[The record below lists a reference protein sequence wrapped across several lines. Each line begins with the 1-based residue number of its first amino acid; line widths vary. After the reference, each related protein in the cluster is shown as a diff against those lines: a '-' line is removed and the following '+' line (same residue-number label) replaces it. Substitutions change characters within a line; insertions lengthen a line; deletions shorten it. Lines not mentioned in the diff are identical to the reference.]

1 MDIMFEKNL
10 FLADADYKAQ
20 AEIYASIDIRKRL
33 VIEYS
38 CSYDDAPQ
46 RDFDR
51 RATVDSEDTAQM
63 AAYYKVAVEQLPQLI
78 FEKCGIAYA
87 AAPAE
92 ADGVFKQALNM
103 ILDAR
108 VRYKMSEF

>member
-38 CSYDDAPQ
+38 CSHDDAPQ

-51 RATVDSEDTAQM
+51 RATVDSDDTAQM

>member
-1 MDIMFEKNL
+1 MNEKNL
-10 FLADADYKAQ
+10 FSTDADCSAQ
-20 AEIYASIDIRKRL
+20 AEIYASIDVRRRL
-33 VIEYS
+33 VVEYRYEND
-38 CSYDDAPQ
+38 CNPCW
-46 RDFDR
+46 DFTR
-51 RATVDSEDTAQM
+51 RATVDSDDTAQM

>member
-1 MDIMFEKNL
+1 MFEKNL
-10 FLADADYKAQ
+10 FLADADYKAH
-20 AEIYASIDIRKRL
+20 AEIYASIDVRRRL
-33 VIEYS
+33 VVEYRYEND
-38 CSYDDAPQ
+38 CNPCW
-46 RDFDR
+46 DFTR
-51 RATVDSEDTAQM
+51 RATVDSDDTAQM

>member
-1 MDIMFEKNL
+1 MFEKNL

-20 AEIYASIDIRKRL
+20 AEIYASIDVRRRL
-33 VIEYS
+33 VVEYRYENDRNP
-38 CSYDDAPQ
+38 CW
-46 RDFDR
+46 DFTR
-51 RATVDSEDTAQM
+51 RATVDSDDTARM

-87 AAPAE
+87 AAPSE